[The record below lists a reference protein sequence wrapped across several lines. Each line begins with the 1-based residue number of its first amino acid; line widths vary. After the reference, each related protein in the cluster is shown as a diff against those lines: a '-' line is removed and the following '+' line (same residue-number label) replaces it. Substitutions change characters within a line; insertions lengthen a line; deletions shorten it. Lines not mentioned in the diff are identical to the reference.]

1 MSAKDKQCFELDC
14 MNFFRMAGTF
24 FLRFDNLNFRTVRI
38 ISKDYVIGLFG
49 EIFRQV
55 RIFPNNM
62 AYSLLNTM
70 QNIRNTS

>member
-1 MSAKDKQCFELDC
+1 MSAKDKQYFELVC
-14 MNFFRMAGTF
+14 MIFFRMAGTLY
-24 FLRFDNLNFRTVRI
+24 LRFDKLNFRTVRI

-55 RIFPNNM
+55 RIFPSNM
-62 AYSLLNTM
+62 VYSVLNTM